1 MTNQRQILT
10 RLRENFNV
18 LFQDELYQTGPGRL
32 FEVLAMEVDSQSPK
46 EVFNW
51 LGGFAKVE
59 RWLGERTLADF
70 KAYDLEVVNE
80 LYEATIRVQR
90 TDIEDDAPFLMYE
103 NEIAQLAEEYF
114 RARRRQIADL
124 MNDGENIEAFDGQ
137 GFFSDTH
144 PVTGG
149 GTQSNITAGAFD
161 GPTMD
166 AVIEKME
173 LLTDEGGRP
182 LEIQP
187 DTIIMGPKNRANAR
201 VFFQELN
208 VARNFDGSDVPGV
221 NEYFGLISP
230 DRVIIDR
237 HIEGEDYYLYDSSI
251 SLKPVIVS
259 NRVAPEIERHEEGS
273 DHAFKNDEFLYGLRS
288 RWGMSVGLWQPIHKV
303 TVA

>member
-1 MTNQRQILT
+1 MTNQRQILS

-18 LFQDELYQTGPGRL
+18 LFQDELYQRGPGRL
-32 FEVLAMEVDSQSPK
+32 FEVLALETDSQSPK

-51 LGGFAKVE
+51 LGGFPKVR
-59 RWLGERTLADF
+59 RWIGERSLADF

-80 LYEATIRVQR
+80 LYEATLRVLR
-90 TDIEDDAPFLMYE
+90 TDIEDDQPFLMYE
-103 NEIAQLAEEYF
+103 NEISQLAEEYF

-124 MNDGENIEAFDGQ
+124 LNEGESITSFDGQ
-137 GFFSDTH
+137 PFFSDTH
-144 PVTGG
+144 PVQGG
-149 GTQSNITAGAFD
+149 GTQSNITDGAFD

-166 AVIEKME
+166 TVIEKME

-187 DTIIMGPKNRANAR
+187 DTIILGPSQRAAAR
-201 VFFQELN
+201 NFFQTLN
-208 VARNFDGSDVPGV
+208 VARTFTGEQTPGV

-237 HIEGEDYYLYDSSI
+237 HIEGNDYYLYDSSLA
-251 SLKPVIVS
+251 LKPVIVS
-259 NRVAPEIERHEEGS
+259 NRVAPEIERLEEGS
-273 DHAFKNDEFLYGLRS
+273 EHAFKNDEFLYGLRS